1 MFKKEIMQ
9 ISAKTNYSC
18 RALLE
23 LSIHWPS
30 KEPLQ
35 IQIISERQSIPVKFL
50 TQILITLKQ
59 LGYTQSVRGKKGGY
73 LLAIPPDQIN
83 VAEFL
88 QKLGN
93 NDFVLTVLQPDSDV
107 ITRLWSEIDMC
118 ILQKMKNI
126 TFETLANRKRSLDK
140 TMLFE
145 I

>member
-1 MFKKEIMQ
+1 MQ
-9 ISAKTNYSC
+9 ISAKTNYAC

-35 IQIISERQSIPVKFL
+35 IQLISERQLIPVKFL

-73 LLAIPPDQIN
+73 LLSMSPDQIN

-88 QKLGN
+88 QRLGN

-107 ITRLWSEIDMC
+107 VHRLWSEIDGF

-126 TFETLANRKRSLDK
+126 SFETLADRKRSLDK